1 MAALIAFDGL
11 LAVTLAAVAW
21 AALAGVRRFRS
32 VVLFVVFGLLVAVA
46 WVRLGALDLALAEA
60 AIGAG
65 VTGALLMAALDRL
78 RRAGDRPGPAPRLWP
93 AVAVAA
99 LVAVA
104 GTAGLLARP
113 LADGPPV
120 AEHLHASGVDHPVT
134 AVLLA
139 FRAYDTLLEIAVL
152 LAGGVAVHTLGPV
165 PQPPATEAGAL
176 QRALLRLVAPFLVVL
191 AVYLLWRGSHAPGG
205 AFQAG
210 AVLASASIF
219 HQLTHFPGPLDRPA
233 PWQRPGA
240 VAGLGVFV
248 AAALATVAMG
258 MPLAWP
264 AASAKSW
271 ILAIEAAAALSIAV
285 LLSQLFA
292 GGRPVTGGQR

>member
-1 MAALIAFDGL
+1 MGGL
-11 LAVTLAAVAW
+11 V
-21 AALAGVRRFRS
+21 GERRFRS
-32 VVLFVVFGLLVAVA
+32 VVLFVLFGLLVAVA

-78 RRAGDRPGPAPRLWP
+78 RRTGDRPGPAPRLWP
-93 AVAVAA
+93 AVVVAA
-99 LVAVA
+99 LVAIA
-104 GTAGLLARP
+104 GTAALVARP
-113 LADGPPV
+113 PSAGPLV
-120 AEHLHASGVDHPVT
+120 TAHLQASGVSHPVT

-152 LAGGVAVHTLGPV
+152 LAAGVAGHTLGPV
-165 PQPPATEAGAL
+165 PHPPATEAGAL

-210 AVLASASIF
+210 AVLAAASIF

-285 LLSQLFA
+285 LMSQLFA
-292 GGRPVTGGQR
+292 GGCPVTGCRR